1 MKKIRLENMELRNF
15 KGVQHQA
22 YAFDER
28 TSITGANGTGKSTI
42 FDAYLWCLFDKTQY
56 GEKPKVQPLDTQN
69 QIIHDLATEVIMT
82 LVVDSNTMKVAR
94 KMTEKKNG
102 GTESSYYVNDVP
114 MTQTQF
120 RTKMSEIGDLDRWF
134 MISSINIIPA
144 MEQKVCRA
152 ALQEIAPAF
161 DEMFLAK
168 KYKSVFEAIGKGLTV
183 DELAQRT
190 KADKTK
196 AKADM
201 DAIPAAMDA
210 QDRLRVE
217 DDFTGIGNRINEIDA
232 EVGKLTAQIDEA
244 KKVKVDSA
252 TVAKEEERRKRIADL
267 NKTIT
272 DIEKDAYEK
281 QLKIEADYRKQM
293 QEYDSTIAKAES
305 DIKNYNHRLESISG
319 MIERY
324 TADVEATRARWR
336 EKNAEQYTGSDR
348 CPTCGQVLPADRIE
362 EAKERWNAEKAAS
375 LAKIS
380 EQGKATKATLDR
392 LQAEAEDIKE
402 NAEKRR
408 TLVQETVD
416 ARNEY
421 DTAYNQPVLA
431 DMLNE
436 DAAYKEAKALYEA
449 LLAEM
454 QSEAEAHKGDEDAI
468 AAKIQPLKDRMTS
481 IMDERRQL
489 ETRMAA
495 KATNERIDAERN
507 RLEKQQVELA
517 QAIADYEAIEADI
530 AGFRKAKIQTVED
543 GVSSLFTMVRWKMYE
558 PNVSNDGEKEICQPI
573 IEGVPYQLQNT
584 ATQFNAGLDI
594 VNGFAKAYGVSV
606 PLFIDGAESVTE
618 LIDTDNQLI
627 TLAVKAGSK
636 LEIALLF

>member
-28 TSITGANGTGKSTI
+28 TAITGANGTGKSTI

-82 LVVDSNTMKVAR
+82 LVVDGNPMKVAR

-120 RTKMSEIGDLDRWF
+120 KTKMSEIGDLDRWF

-152 ALQEIAPAF
+152 ALQDIAPAF
-161 DEMFLAK
+161 DEMLLAK
-168 KYKSVFEAIGKGLTV
+168 KYKHVFEAIGKGLTV

-190 KADKTK
+190 KADKAK
-196 AKADM
+196 AKADL

-217 DDFTGIGNRINEIDA
+217 DDFIAIGNRINEIDA

-252 TVAKEEERRKRIADL
+252 TVAKEEERRKRMADL

-305 DIKNYNHRLESISG
+305 DIKNYNQRLETISG

-336 EKNAEQYTGSDR
+336 EKNAEQYTGIDR

-362 EAKERWNAEKAAS
+362 EAKEHWINNKTMR
-375 LAKIS
+375 LTQIS
-380 EQGKATKATLDR
+380 EQGKATKATLER

-402 NAEKRR
+402 NLEKCH

-421 DTAYNQPVLA
+421 DTAYNPPVLA

-454 QSEAEAHKGDEDAI
+454 QSEAEAHKGDEEAI
-468 AAKIQPLKDRMTS
+468 AAKIQPLKDRMAS

-495 KATNERIDAERN
+495 KATNERIDAERA

-517 QAIADYEAIEADI
+517 QAIADYESIEADI
-530 AGFRKAKIQTVED
+530 AGFRKAKIQAVED

-584 ATQFNAGLDI
+584 AMQYNAGLDI

-636 LEIALLF
+636 LEIA

>member
-28 TSITGANGTGKSTI
+28 TAITGANGTGKSTI

-69 QIIHDLATEVIMT
+69 QIIHELATEVIMT
-82 LVVDSNTMKVAR
+82 LVVDGNPMKVAR

-120 RTKMSEIGDLDRWF
+120 KTKMSEIGDLDRWF

-152 ALQEIAPAF
+152 ALQDIAPAF
-161 DEMFLAK
+161 DEMLLAK
-168 KYKSVFEAIGKGLTV
+168 KYKHVFEAIGKGLTV

-196 AKADM
+196 AKADL

-217 DDFTGIGNRINEIDA
+217 DDFTAISNRINEIDA

-252 TVAKEEERRKRIADL
+252 TVAKEEERRKRMADL

-293 QEYDSTIAKAES
+293 HEYDSTIAKAES
-305 DIKNYNHRLESISG
+305 DIKNYNQRLESISG

-348 CPTCGQVLPADRIE
+348 CPTCGQILPADRIE
-362 EAKERWNAEKAAS
+362 EAKEHWINEKTMR
-375 LAKIS
+375 LTQIS

-402 NAEKRR
+402 NLGKCQ
-408 TLVQETVD
+408 TLIQETVD

-421 DTAYNQPVLA
+421 NTAYNPPVLA

-454 QSEAEAHKGDEDAI
+454 QSEAEAHKGDEEALT
-468 AAKIQPLKDRMTS
+468 AKIQPLKDRMAS

-495 KATNERIDAERN
+495 KATNERIDAERA
-507 RLEKQQVELA
+507 RLEKQKVELA

-584 ATQFNAGLDI
+584 AMQYNAGLDI

-636 LEIALLF
+636 LEIA